1 MTFWPFWL
9 KQGFGLKYNPSVAFP
24 DVQWIIFLCPMIM
37 DSTALRGFG
46 DLLIFL
52 VFANAFP
59 RDILV
64 I

>member
-9 KQGFGLKYNPSVAFP
+9 KQGFGLEYNPSVAFP